1 MEVMYEKKNKELTLI
16 PKYELYMQYM
26 LEIILLKLPRTEKYS
41 IGNEFKSVM
50 YDTFKDIVLNSYR
63 CGRKLECIA

>member
-26 LEIILLKLPRTEKYS
+26 LEIILLKLPRTEKY
-41 IGNEFKSVM
+41 NYV
-50 YDTFKDIVLNSYR
+50 T
-63 CGRKLECIA
+63 